1 MKPNDLFSFVKNN
14 LVSHDTNNLIRLYLP
29 IIGRE
34 AADLYLYCLAFWDNG
49 QQAYL
54 FGHILN
60 HLNLGMETLKTGF
73 ERLSAMHLLELYQ
86 EDSAYQIKLFAPLS
100 TDEFFQ
106 HHVYKRLLEKK
117 IGEAAVEFMLMSQ
130 PRGRLLSSKLS
141 AVFEVEDDVSTVRQK
156 QQDFDLAHFKQ
167 RMAQDNLRFADEK
180 EDLLELFSIAEQ
192 KNWTWY
198 EVYVLARETAVS
210 QVISVN
216 RMKQKLAQKTQAGDF
231 TQQEQSIIRAAKSK
245 TPMLFLAEIK
255 KTRQATITQSE
266 RRILQELANLGLL
279 DEVINIILLLT
290 FNKVDS
296 ANLNEKYALKVA
308 NDFAYQKV
316 TSAEEAVMKI
326 RERNQQGQSRPAKAS
341 QPVIKSNVPD
351 WSQPDYKN
359 ETSEQEQKEFDS
371 YINKRLS
378 ELNEQG
384 GD

>member
-14 LVSHDTNNLIRLYLP
+14 LVSHDTDNLIRLYLP

-49 QQAYL
+49 QQTYP

-117 IGEAAVEFMLMSQ
+117 IGEAAVESMLMSQ

-216 RMKQKLAQKTQAGDF
+216 RMKQKLAQKTLAGDF

-326 RERNQQGQSRPAKAS
+326 RERNQQSQSRPAKAS
-341 QPVIKSNVPD
+341 QPVTKSNVPD
-351 WSQPDYKN
+351 WSSKN
-359 ETSEQEQKEFDS
+359 AVC
-371 YINKRLS
+371 L
-378 ELNEQG
+378 LN
-384 GD
+384 